1 MVGSKKMWVKIMTKP
16 RNDALDE
23 YWLEEV
29 QEMGCNYLSIS
40 GSCYGYGDECSIC
53 EVAEYFEIIFDQ

>member
-1 MVGSKKMWVKIMTKP
+1 MTKP